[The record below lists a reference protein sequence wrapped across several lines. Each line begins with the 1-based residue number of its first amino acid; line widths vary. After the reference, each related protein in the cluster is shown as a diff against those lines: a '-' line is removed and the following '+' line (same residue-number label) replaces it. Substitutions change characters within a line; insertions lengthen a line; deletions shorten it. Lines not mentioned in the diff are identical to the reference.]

1 VRYDVAWS
9 RTTDVRGAVHI
20 ARDCGAAIASAH
32 CLTFLPWLISIRDGG
47 PCLRMSFGMAKL
59 PKAGADGWYLLHE
72 GQRHGPFPISAFIK
86 AVEEGTITKDH
97 LIWRPGWEDWRSGS
111 AAAELLSGL
120 PGAAPSAQEATPV
133 DQTELALPAAA
144 ALELPPPPP
153 PPPKSAS
160 VPTSPPPQLAAQGVP
175 SRLEELARAE
185 PAELEQAQEPELADH
200 PSSDAN
206 DLSWVGG
213 LKFLKEDTAEES
225 LETPLEFPTRHSFA
239 MRPGLSKRNWTNVA
253 LGIVAICFSAFAL
266 RTALQSSGAQSGL
279 VIVGAWAVF
288 SVAVLAIIFWQLAGV
303 WRSAAEQEERAGSAF
318 FTRAVQALV
327 VVGASAA
334 IIIGAA
340 DSSILGGSESLAAGT
355 PTDKVRD
362 ALTKAPVYATLQH
375 LNPAAF
381 DSITEQ
387 VAAESQH
394 GASEDFIF
402 VKARSALGQTIKQ
415 YTPLASED
423 AILDMTEV
431 MVAYMSAL
439 QATDPESCVA
449 INDLSSGAR
458 LRTNLVKQFPDI
470 FDRELAVDQRIL
482 TTADVAQPIPTE
494 PQIEPQLNLIQ
505 TQMTL
510 RFDQQIRL
518 LAKKDLAPTEYAAYC
533 QVALALLQEIRRLPR
548 QQAADLLRYVYAQSG

>member
-1 VRYDVAWS
+1 
-9 RTTDVRGAVHI
+9 
-20 ARDCGAAIASAH
+20 
-32 CLTFLPWLISIRDGG
+32 
-47 PCLRMSFGMAKL
+47 MSFGMAKL

-111 AAAELLSGL
+111 AAAELLSG
-120 PGAAPSAQEATPV
+120 PPNAASTTQEATQV
-133 DQTELALPAAA
+133 DQTELGLPAAA
-144 ALELPPPPP
+144 ALELSPPPPP
-153 PPPKSAS
+153 PESAS
-160 VPTSPPPQLAAQGVP
+160 APTSPQLAGQSVS
-175 SRLEELARAE
+175 SRLEELAQAE
-185 PAELEQAQEPELADH
+185 PAQLEQAQEPELAEH

-213 LKFLKEDTAEES
+213 LKFLKENPPEE
-225 LETPLEFPTRHSFA
+225 PLEFPTQDSFA
-239 MRPGLSKRNWTNVA
+239 MSPGLSKRNWTNVA

-288 SVAVLAIIFWQLAGV
+288 SIAVLAIILWQLAGV
-303 WRSAAEQEERAGSAF
+303 WRSATEQEERAGSAF

-340 DSSILGGSESLAAGT
+340 DSSLFGGSESLAAAT

-362 ALTKAPVYATLQH
+362 ALIKAPVYATLQR

-381 DSITEQ
+381 VSITEQ
-387 VAAESQH
+387 IAAESQH
-394 GASEDFIF
+394 GASEDVIF

-423 AILDMTEV
+423 AILEMNDV

-439 QATDPESCVA
+439 QVTDPESCVA
-449 INDLSSGAR
+449 INDLSTGAR

-482 TTADVAQPIPTE
+482 TTADVAQPIPTG
-494 PQIEPQLNLIQ
+494 PQIEPQLNAIQ
-505 TQMTL
+505 TQMTQ

-518 LAKKDLAPTEYAAYC
+518 LAKKDLAPSEYATYC